1 VRGLDA
7 DGWLRPAPGAPSRF
21 LVALHP
27 PVACPLEVY
36 QLLTQTEAAISAG
49 QIIAGPGQ
57 DHTALTA
64 WAAHARRTLHQHRA
78 VTQARSEPHA

>member
-7 DGWLRPAPGAPSRF
+7 DGWLRPAPEPGAPSRF

-36 QLLTQTEAAISAG
+36 QLLTQMEAAIAAG

-57 DHTALTA
+57 DHSALT
-64 WAAHARRTLHQHRA
+64 T
-78 VTQARSEPHA
+78 